1 MERKALK
8 IGIVEDE
15 GIIAENL
22 VAILEMIGYDV
33 SEVCDT
39 YNEAIEMI
47 NDFQPDLVILDIHI
61 KGEKSGID
69 VAKYIK
75 DEQGIPFIF
84 LTSHSDDGTLE
95 KAKALNPSAYLVKP
109 FNKEDLRTSIEV
121 ALNNHNVWKEAL
133 AAQRPNALKN
143 SLFIKDKEK
152 FYKVDFSDIAVLES
166 DHVYIDV
173 TTIQGKK
180 YTVRG
185 SMEDYLAKLPADM
198 FFRTHRS
205 FIINLKHLTAV
216 NHVKVEILNRQVPI
230 SRRYR
235 EDLFKLMQT

>member
-1 MERKALK
+1 MANKALK
-8 IGIVEDE
+8 IGVVEDE
-15 GIIAENL
+15 GIIAENI
-22 VAILEMIGYDV
+22 VAILELIGYKV
-33 SEVCDT
+33 GEVCDS
-39 YNEAIEMI
+39 YDEAINMI
-47 NDFQPDLVILDIHI
+47 NEFQPDLVILDIHI

-69 VAKYIK
+69 VAKYIRE
-75 DEQGIPFIF
+75 EQGIPFIF
-84 LTSHSDDGTLE
+84 LTSHSDEGTLA

-109 FNKEDLRTSIEV
+109 FNKEDLKTSIEI
-121 ALNNHNVWKEAL
+121 ALYNHNLWKETL

-152 FYKVDFSDIAVLES
+152 FYKVDFTDIAVLES
-166 DHVYIDV
+166 DHVYIDL
-173 TTIQGKK
+173 TTVHGKK

-205 FIINLKHLTAV
+205 YIINLRHLTAV
-216 NHVKVEILNRQVPI
+216 DHVKVEIANRQIPI

-235 EDLFKLMQT
+235 EHLFKLMQT

>member
-1 MERKALK
+1 MEPKTLK
-8 IGIVEDE
+8 IGVVEDE
-15 GIIAENL
+15 GIIAENIL
-22 VAILEMIGYDV
+22 AILEKIGYEV
-33 SEVCDT
+33 AEVCDT
-39 YNEAIEMI
+39 YDEAIQMI

-75 DEQGIPFIF
+75 EEQGIPFIF

-109 FNKEDLRTSIEV
+109 FNKEDLRISIEV
-121 ALNNHNVWKEAL
+121 ALNNHNVWKATI

-152 FYKVDFSDIAVLES
+152 YFKVDFDDIAVLES

-173 TTIQGKK
+173 TTTKGKK

-205 FIINLKHLTAV
+205 FIVNLKHLTAV
-216 NHVKVEILNRQVPI
+216 NHVKVEIAERQIPI